1 MQGEKS
7 QKIDSVNTEPEEL
20 KVEEIKFE
28 IKDETMGTRQAPE
41 SESPIKEERNKMEI
55 PLPVFTLMEGLL

>member
-1 MQGEKS
+1 MN

-28 IKDETMGTRQAPE
+28 IKDETMETRQGPE